1 MVFNY
6 IIKSYKG
13 IRISDTGD
21 IFNDVKKDVVT
32 SPIDALKVYKE
43 HKRLGLDPE
52 ILKRVDRNWIEIKEK
67 DLEQDKAK
75 MKAVKVKG
83 LKKAFQIVTVGL
95 WRRWQMKRGTYKK
108 CTRKRNKLIKQLK
121 ELCRVDYKIDNKTL
135 ILKLDISKTEF
146 YRNFKSIADE
156 CRKLNRSESL
166 FG

>member
-13 IRISDTGD
+13 IKLTSTGELL
-21 IFNDVKKDVVT
+21 NDVKKDVVT
-32 SPIDALKVYKE
+32 SPIDALKVYQE

-95 WRRWQMKRGTYKK
+95 
-108 CTRKRNKLIKQLK
+108 
-121 ELCRVDYKIDNKTL
+121 
-135 ILKLDISKTEF
+135 
-146 YRNFKSIADE
+146 
-156 CRKLNRSESL
+156 
-166 FG
+166 

>member
-13 IRISDTGD
+13 IKLTSTGELL
-21 IFNDVKKDVVT
+21 NDVKKDVVT
-32 SPIDALKVYKE
+32 SPIDALKVYQE

-75 MKAVKVKG
+75 MKTLKVKG

-95 WRRWQMKRGTYKK
+95 
-108 CTRKRNKLIKQLK
+108 
-121 ELCRVDYKIDNKTL
+121 
-135 ILKLDISKTEF
+135 
-146 YRNFKSIADE
+146 
-156 CRKLNRSESL
+156 
-166 FG
+166 

>member
-13 IRISDTGD
+13 IKLTSTGELL
-21 IFNDVKKDVVT
+21 NDVKKDVVT

-75 MKAVKVKG
+75 MKTLKVKG

-95 WRRWQMKRGTYKK
+95 
-108 CTRKRNKLIKQLK
+108 
-121 ELCRVDYKIDNKTL
+121 
-135 ILKLDISKTEF
+135 
-146 YRNFKSIADE
+146 
-156 CRKLNRSESL
+156 
-166 FG
+166 

>member
-32 SPIDALKVYKE
+32 SPVDALKVYKE

-52 ILKRVDRNWIEIKEK
+52 ILKRVDRNWMEIKEK

-75 MKAVKVKG
+75 MKTVKVKG
-83 LKKAFQIVTVGL
+83 IKKAFQIVTVGL
-95 WRRWQMKRGTYKK
+95 
-108 CTRKRNKLIKQLK
+108 
-121 ELCRVDYKIDNKTL
+121 
-135 ILKLDISKTEF
+135 
-146 YRNFKSIADE
+146 
-156 CRKLNRSESL
+156 
-166 FG
+166 